1 MPAIDP
7 VITIERM
14 SEAHIEGITALYN
27 DPAVARQVLQMPF
40 QSTEVW
46 RKRLAPENERVVQLV
61 ALHQGQVIGNVG
73 LEQVSRI
80 RRSHCANIGMG
91 VAVAWQGKGVGSRLL
106 AAVLDLADNWMNVQR
121 VELSVYAD
129 NEAAIGLYRKFGFD
143 TEGLF
148 REYAVRDGVLVDA
161 LSMARLRRLL
171 KAR

>member
-1 MPAIDP
+1 MPATDP
-7 VITIERM
+7 IITIERFN
-14 SEAHIEGITALYN
+14 EAHIEGITALYN

-129 NEAAIGLYRKFGFD
+129 NEAAIALYRKFGFD
-143 TEGLF
+143 SEGLF

-171 KAR
+171 KAS